1 MFDYLVQQWNQG
13 PIDLVGGVGV
23 AFPLYVALGLA
34 PLAGFIYL
42 LYFLLTL
49 PLRRNE
55 RARLFLDLLELGLK
69 EGRTPEAAVVEAASS
84 RDRALGARFHLLAA
98 FLERGLRLGQALDQ
112 VPRLLPP
119 QLQAMLRAGE
129 HLGDV
134 GKVMPACRWLLNDG
148 VSNVRGAVNYLVV
161 LAFVVTP
168 FATVIP
174 LLLKY
179 RVLPVYREVFMSMT
193 EGMSLP
199 ALTRLVFATDS
210 FVIAAQVT
218 ILAVLYLAMVA
229 YVGGPRVAQWV
240 QRVAPGLPDALV
252 FTLPWR
258 RKRLQRDFSAVLA
271 ALLDAE
277 VPEVE
282 AVRLAAEATA
292 NRCVQRRARRVQ
304 TLLREGTRLPE
315 ALRAVDDA
323 GPLHWRLSNA
333 LRRPGSFARSLAG
346 WHEALDA
353 RAFQLEQT
361 AAQVTTTVLVLFN
374 GLVVAGIVIGL
385 FLALIQL
392 INAASVW

>member
-1 MFDYLVQQWNQG
+1 MFDYLIQQWNQG
-13 PIDLVGGVGV
+13 PTDLVGGVVV
-23 AFPLYVALGLA
+23 AFLLYVALGLA

-42 LYFLLTL
+42 VYFLLTL

-84 RDRALGARFHLLAA
+84 RDRTLGARFHLLAA

-129 HLGDV
+129 HLGEV

-193 EGMSLP
+193 GGMSLP
-199 ALTRLVFATDS
+199 PLTRVVFATDS

-229 YVGGPRVAQWV
+229 YVGGPRVARWV

-277 VPEVE
+277 VPEFE
-282 AVRLAAEATA
+282 AVRLAGEATV

-315 ALRAVDDA
+315 ALRAMDDS